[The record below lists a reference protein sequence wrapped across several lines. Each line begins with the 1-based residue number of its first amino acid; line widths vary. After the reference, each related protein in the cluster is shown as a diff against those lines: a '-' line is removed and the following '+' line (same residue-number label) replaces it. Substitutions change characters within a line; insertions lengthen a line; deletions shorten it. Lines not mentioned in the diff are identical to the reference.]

1 MNIVSGSSYLTS
13 LKDKEFFI
21 LRKLCS
27 DLISTN
33 EKRKLEK
40 ELEEIRLEIKKL
52 GWDLAEWMC
61 HICMKKGTMKKLE
74 RLHLCASCFD
84 NVTKLMKTKPRSV
97 S

>member
-1 MNIVSGSSYLTS
+1 MNIVSGSSYITS

-52 GWDLAEWMC
+52 G
-61 HICMKKGTMKKLE
+61 
-74 RLHLCASCFD
+74 
-84 NVTKLMKTKPRSV
+84 
-97 S
+97 